1 MRKAWAII
9 TGLSWL
15 FLHFMIT
22 LYRPELLVTF
32 SLPIILLIVAFY
44 FLKEKIRDKIG
55 DIDKKSARRFLAI
68 IALIAY
74 TLTNIQIGLAYIHT
88 DLILTFSL
96 PVIVEVTAFYFA
108 RTRCEKK

>member
-1 MRKAWAII
+1 MRRAWTYIA
-9 TGLSWL
+9 GLSWL

-32 SLPIILLIVAFY
+32 SLPVILLIVAFY
-44 FLKEKIRDKIG
+44 FLKEKVRDRIG
-55 DIDKKSARRFLAI
+55 GIDKKSGRRFLAI

-74 TLTNIQIGLAYIHT
+74 TLTNIQIGLAYMHT
-88 DLILTFSL
+88 ELVLTFSL

-108 RTRCEKK
+108 KTRCEK